1 MTGTHENPSAPERLF
16 DVRGRGAL
24 VTGAA
29 SGLGQAFARVLA
41 RNGAR
46 VTLADV
52 AAESLAAAVDELAD
66 EGCEVRGA
74 VVDIRDR
81 ASVERALDA
90 ASSWGDGLDI
100 VFANAGISAGRG
112 HHFGD
117 GVLARIDD
125 ERWAQ
130 VLETNLTGTMHTV
143 RGAAAR
149 MNDGGRIVVTS
160 SVAGHRAD
168 PLVGYA
174 YSATKAAVSHL
185 VRNAAAELAPRGIR
199 VNAIAPGSFLTG
211 IGRGNAGN
219 GEMLEA
225 LTRATALD
233 RLAEPEEIEGLALLL
248 ASPAS
253 SHITGAVFVIDG
265 GVMIHTT

>member
-1 MTGTHENPSAPERLF
+1 MTPSDPRALF

-29 SGLGQAFARVLA
+29 SGLGLAYARVLA

-46 VTLADV
+46 VLLTDATPDALG
-52 AAESLAAAVDELAD
+52 EAVTALGE
-66 EGCEVRGA
+66 EGGDVRGT

-81 ASVERALDA
+81 KAVEDA
-90 ASSWGDGLDI
+90 AAQVAAWDGGLDI
-100 VFANAGISAGRG
+100 VFANAGISSGLG
-112 HHFGD
+112 HHFGVGNLD
-117 GVLARIDD
+117 KIDD
-125 ERWAQ
+125 ERWQ
-130 VLETNLTGTMHTV
+130 TVLDVNLTGTLHTV
-143 RGAAAR
+143 RAAAAS

-185 VRNAAAELAPRGIR
+185 VRNTAAELAPRGIH

-211 IGRGNAGN
+211 IGRNNPGNSG
-219 GEMLEA
+219 MLDE
-225 LTRATALD
+225 LTRATARG

-248 ASPAS
+248 ASPAA

-265 GVMIHTT
+265 GVMIQQN